1 MNFEKWTTKASES
14 IVEMQKIADQL
25 SAGSFEIYHWL
36 VAVLQDKENFV
47 REIITKV
54 GVQPDLILDHF
65 RKKIASLPKVEGG
78 QRALSQDFQKMI
90 REAEKIQSKMG
101 DEYLSV
107 DHLFLAI
114 FKTSSLAKSDLE
126 NFGLNEKNVRQAIED
141 LRGGEKIDSEEGTE
155 KLKALEKYTINF
167 TELAKKGKIDP
178 VIGRDEEIRRAIQ
191 ILSRR
196 TKNNPVL
203 VGEAGV
209 GKTAIV
215 EGIAVKIQKGDVPES
230 VRNKVILGLDMAAL
244 VAGAKYRG
252 EFEERL
258 KNVIKAIEK
267 TDGKIILFID
277 ELHTI
282 VGAGG
287 SEGQM
292 DAGNLLKPAL
302 ARGQLRVIGATTI
315 NEYRKYI
322 EKDPALERRF
332 QPVMVEEPTFE
343 EALAILRGIKEKYE
357 IYHGVE
363 ISDDALIA
371 AVDLSIKYLTDRKL
385 PDKAIDLIDE
395 AMSKLKLEKES
406 EPEELSKIKKEI
418 LTLEIEKAAL
428 EKEGTKKEKLE
439 EVKKKIAD
447 LKEELKRINAKWE
460 KEKEI
465 VDKINELKE
474 KIDEAKFEAEQAEK
488 IADYAKVAELRNG
501 KIPEL
506 EKELEKAQKEAK
518 ENNGLLRDKITEEDI
533 AEIISRWT
541 GISVKKLTQKESEK
555 LAHLEE
561 VLSKNLIG
569 QKEAI
574 EAVSNAIRRNRVGLG
589 DTKKPIGS
597 FLFLGPTGV
606 GKTETAKILA
616 SELFGS
622 EDALIRFDM
631 SEYME
636 QHSVAKMIGAPAGY
650 VGYEEEG
657 QLTGQVRKKPYSV
670 LLFDEVEK
678 AHPDVFNLFLQILD
692 DGHLTDSKGRRVNFK
707 NTLIIFTS
715 NLLSE
720 KFVGDKKID
729 EKEIRK
735 ELTQFFRPEFL
746 NRLDD
751 IIPFQALNEKEVR
764 EILELQLSRIVEKI
778 KENQGIDLEITEK
791 AKEFLMKEGFD
802 SEYGARPLK
811 RAIERE
817 LLNPLALKLLEGKE
831 FQKIKVDEKQ
841 GNIIFE

>member
-1 MNFEKWTTKASES
+1 
-14 IVEMQKIADQL
+14 MQKIADQF
-25 SAGSFEIYHWL
+25 SAGSYEIYHWL
-36 VAVLQDKENFV
+36 VAVLQDKENFI
-47 REIITKV
+47 REIIKKI
-54 GVQPDLILDHF
+54 GADPDKILEIF
-65 RKKIASLPKVEGG
+65 KEKIASLPKVEGG
-78 QRALSQDFQKMI
+78 QRSLSQDFQKMI
-90 REAEKIQSKMG
+90 RDAEKIQEKME

-114 FKTSSLAKSDLE
+114 FKGSSLAKSELE
-126 NFGLNEKNVRQAIED
+126 KFNLNEKEVKKAIEE
-141 LRGGEKIDSEEGTE
+141 LRGGEKIDSQEGTE

-230 VRNKVILGLDMAAL
+230 VRNKSILGLDMAAL

-267 TDGKIILFID
+267 TDGKVILFID

-287 SEGQM
+287 QEGQM

-332 QPVMVEEPTFE
+332 QPVMVEEPSFE

-357 IYHGVE
+357 IYHGVQ
-363 ISDDALIA
+363 ISDDALIS

-406 EPEELSKIKKEI
+406 EPEEISKIKKEI

-428 EKEGTKKEKLE
+428 EKENTKKEKLE
-439 EVKKKIAD
+439 KVKKNLAD
-447 LKEELKRINAKWE
+447 LNEKLNTINSKWQ
-460 KEKEI
+460 KEKEL
-465 VDKINELKE
+465 VEKVNELKE
-474 KIDEAKFEAEQAEK
+474 KIDEAKFQAETAEK
-488 IADYAKVAELRNG
+488 IMDYAKVAELKNG
-501 KIPEL
+501 VIPAL
-506 EKELEKAQKEAK
+506 EKELEEAQKKAK
-518 ENNGLLRDKITEEDI
+518 KNNGLLRDKITEEDI
-533 AEIISRWT
+533 AEIISKWT
-541 GISVKKLTQKESEK
+541 GISVKKLTRKESEK
-555 LAHLEE
+555 LRDLEK

-574 EAVSNAIRRNRVGLG
+574 GVLANAIRRNRVGLG
-589 DTKKPIGS
+589 DQKRPIGS

-622 EDALIRFDM
+622 EDSMIRFDM
-631 SEYME
+631 SEFME
-636 QHSVAKMIGAPAGY
+636 QHSVAKLIGAPAGY

-707 NTLIIFTS
+707 NTIIIFTS

-720 KFVGDKKID
+720 KFQDEKKID

-751 IIPFQALNEKEVR
+751 IIPFHSLTKKEIE
-764 EILELQLSRIVEKI
+764 EILNLQLERIVEKI
-778 KENQGIDLEITEK
+778 KENQGIKLEIDKK
-791 AKEFLMKEGFD
+791 AKEFLVNEGFD
-802 SEYGARPLK
+802 PEYGARPLK

-817 LLNPLALKLLEGKE
+817 LLNPLSLKILDDKNLKE
-831 FQKIKVDEKQ
+831 IKVSAKNNE
-841 GNIIFE
+841 IVFE